1 MEHTGKIAGSGL
13 GARGGSILLVLLCA
27 LALLFPAA
35 ACSST
40 GDSADGD
47 EAVAEASEETG
58 SLALRLMADGWDGGV
73 VPVRVSGS
81 QDDGEK
87 INATLSVK
95 PGEDYEL
102 SYSAGSY
109 TFAVDGSDLTSDV
122 TVYGDAEKSVQ
133 FDGEGDEVV
142 SLEVPVDAEAT
153 EELSEKKEAEE
164 AARAQAE
171 AEEAER
177 ARAEAEAA
185 AQAQAQAEAEA
196 AARAQAEAEAAAQA
210 QAQAQAQK
218 NEQTVYIT
226 NTGAKY
232 HNAGCRYL
240 KSSSIPI
247 SLSAAVAQGYTPC
260 KVCH

>member
-1 MEHTGKIAGSGL
+1 MARTGKIAESGL
-13 GARGGSILLVLLCA
+13 GARGGSVLLVLLCA

-40 GDSADGD
+40 EDSADGG

-58 SLALRLMADGWDGGV
+58 SLVLRLMVDGWDGGV

-87 INATLSVK
+87 VNATLSVK
-95 PGEDYEL
+95 PGEDCEL

-109 TFAVDGSDLTSDV
+109 TFVVDGSDLTSDV

-133 FDGEGDEVV
+133 FDGAGDEVV
-142 SLEVPVDAEAT
+142 SLEVPVDVEAT
-153 EELSEKKEAEE
+153 EELSEKRAAEE

-171 AEEAER
+171 AEATEQ

-210 QAQAQAQK
+210 QAQK

-226 NTGAKY
+226 NTGGKY

>member
-1 MEHTGKIAGSGL
+1 MARTGKIAESGL
-13 GARGGSILLVLLCA
+13 GARGGSVLLVLLCA

-40 GDSADGD
+40 EDSADGG

-58 SLALRLMADGWDGGV
+58 SLVLRLMVDGWDGGV

-87 INATLSVK
+87 VNAALSVK
-95 PGEDYEL
+95 PGEDCEL

-109 TFAVDGSDLTSDV
+109 TFVVDGSDLTSDV

-133 FDGEGDEVV
+133 FDGAGDEVV
-142 SLEVPVDAEAT
+142 SLEVPVDVEAT
-153 EELSEKKEAEE
+153 EELSEKRAAEE

-171 AEEAER
+171 AEATEQ

-210 QAQAQAQK
+210 QTQK

-226 NTGAKY
+226 NTGGKY